1 MWGLDVGRRAG
12 MMPALFSILGFILRP
27 AKFLISLAAGLACLI
42 AVHSNARADEPD
54 FVTIGAGVYDLFDD
68 QTTAEFR
75 VEYVFSEAHKIWMF
89 TPFVGL
95 TATAEGGTYGYG
107 GIGIDIF
114 LGKRWVVT
122 PNFAAGVY
130 GNGDG
135 KDLGHAIE
143 FRSGVGIAYR
153 FDDCA
158 RLGLTFHH
166 ISHAGLDERN
176 PGVESLLLTYSVPLD
191 RLFPN

>member
-1 MWGLDVGRRAG
+1 VRPVKTLLFAALSLLAVASFRPDAQAG
-12 MMPALFSILGFILRP
+12 
-27 AKFLISLAAGLACLI
+27 
-42 AVHSNARADEPD
+42 EPD
-54 FVTIGAGVYDLFDD
+54 FLTMGVGVYDMFDD

-75 VEYVFSEAHKIWMF
+75 VEYVFSEENKLLWF

-95 TATAEGGTYGYG
+95 TATAEGGTYGYA

-114 LGKRWVVT
+114 FGKRFVVT

-143 FRSGVGIAYR
+143 FRSGANFAYR
-153 FDDCA
+153 FDDYS
-158 RLGLTFHH
+158 RLGFAFHH
-166 ISHAGLDERN
+166 ISNAGLDERN
-176 PGVESLLLTYSVPLD
+176 PGEETLMLTYSIPLD
-191 RLFPN
+191 AIFRD

>member
-1 MWGLDVGRRAG
+1 V
-12 MMPALFSILGFILRP
+12 RP
-27 AKFLISLAAGLACLI
+27 VKFLMFAALGLLALLWPNPRAQAG
-42 AVHSNARADEPD
+42 EPD
-54 FVTIGAGVYDLFDD
+54 FLTMGVGVYDMFDD

-75 VEYVFSEAHKIWMF
+75 VEYVFSEENKLLWF

-95 TATAEGGTYGYG
+95 TATAEGGTYGYA

-114 LGKRWVVT
+114 FGKRFVIT

-143 FRSGVGIAYR
+143 FRSGANFAYR
-153 FDDCA
+153 FDDYS
-158 RLGLTFHH
+158 RLGFAFHH
-166 ISHAGLDERN
+166 ISNAGLDERN
-176 PGVESLLLTYSVPLD
+176 PGEETLMLTYSMPFD
-191 RLFPN
+191 AIFRD

>member
-1 MWGLDVGRRAG
+1 MRPVKFIMFAALGLVLSLSAKLDAQAG
-12 MMPALFSILGFILRP
+12 
-27 AKFLISLAAGLACLI
+27 
-42 AVHSNARADEPD
+42 EPD
-54 FVTIGAGVYDLFDD
+54 LLTFGVGIYDMFDD

-75 VEYVFSEAHKIWMF
+75 VEYVFSEENKLLWF

-95 TATAEGGTYGYG
+95 TGTAEGGTYGYA

-114 LGKRWVVT
+114 FGKRFVVS

-143 FRSGVGIAYR
+143 FRSGANFAYR
-153 FDDCA
+153 FNDYSRMGFA
-158 RLGLTFHH
+158 FHH
-166 ISHAGLDERN
+166 ISNAGLDERN
-176 PGVESLLLTYSVPLD
+176 PGEETLMLTYSIPLD
-191 RLFPN
+191 VIFRD